1 MRSDLMP
8 QHPDLRL
15 CQAGVRK
22 ETRHTAMHRWEVI
35 APTLAASVGATIT
48 GKTPASAST
57 QTPFLAPQ
65 SYHLSTVQGQGVSQN
80 PDTLLL
86 CLPCPPSLPPV
97 AKRYLC
103 SPKPLI
109 QTLGC
114 CISLF
119 NLQFKFSDRQ
129 KQPSCSLKIARSYI
143 EIQEI
148 ANASSSS

>member
-1 MRSDLMP
+1 
-8 QHPDLRL
+8 
-15 CQAGVRK
+15 
-22 ETRHTAMHRWEVI
+22 MHRYLQMGGDGI
-35 APTLAASVGATIT
+35 CSCTSVSATIR
-48 GKTPASAST
+48 GKTPASSSMQA
-57 QTPFLAPQ
+57 PFPDTQ
-65 SYHLSTVQGQGVSQN
+65 SYHPSAMQGQEVSQN
-80 PDTLLL
+80 PDTSLPYLLW
-86 CLPCPPSLPPV
+86 PPSLPPV

-103 SPKPLI
+103 SPKSLI

>member
-1 MRSDLMP
+1 MRSDLTL
-8 QHPDLRL
+8 QHPVLRL
-15 CQAGVRK
+15 HQAGVRK
-22 ETRHTAMHRWEVI
+22 ETRCTAMYRREVI
-35 APTLAASVGATIT
+35 VPTLAASVGATIR
-48 GKTPASAST
+48 GKTPASSST
-57 QTPFLAPQ
+57 QAPFPESQ
-65 SYHLSTVQGQGVSQN
+65 SYHLSTMQGKGLSQN
-80 PDTLLL
+80 PDTSLL
-86 CLPCPPSLPPV
+86 CLLCPPSLPPV

-103 SPKPLI
+103 SLKSLI

>member
-1 MRSDLMP
+1 MLQLP
-8 QHPDLRL
+8 VLRL
-15 CQAGVRK
+15 YQAGLQEGDV
-22 ETRHTAMHRWEVI
+22 MHHCAQMGI
-35 APTLAASVGATIT
+35 DGSYSSTSVTIR
-48 GKTPASAST
+48 GKTAASASM
-57 QTPFLAPQ
+57 QASFPESQ
-65 SYHLSTVQGQGVSQN
+65 SYCSSAIEGQRVFQN
-80 PDTLLL
+80 PDTSLL
-86 CLPCPPSLPPV
+86 CLLCRPSLPPSLPPV
-97 AKRYLC
+97 AKRYPC
-103 SPKPLI
+103 SPKSLI